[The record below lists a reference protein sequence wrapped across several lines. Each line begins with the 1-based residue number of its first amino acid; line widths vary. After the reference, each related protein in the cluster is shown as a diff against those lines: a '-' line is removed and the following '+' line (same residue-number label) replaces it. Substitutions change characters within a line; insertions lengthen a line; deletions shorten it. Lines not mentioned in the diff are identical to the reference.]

1 MLGHM
6 AHVCIGVGD
15 LDKSVA
21 FYRDILGMNE
31 TARRTLPNGTT
42 LVMMNSGGKTE
53 IELIYRSRQQGGTP
67 SASQVGLR
75 HIAYFVDDIDAMVA
89 ALKQKGVE
97 FYREPGPKGTGLR
110 VAFFRDPDGADIELM
125 QE

>member
-1 MLGHM
+1 M
-6 AHVCIGVGD
+6 AHVCIGVQD

-21 FYRDILGMNE
+21 FYRDVLGMQE
-31 TARRTLPNGTT
+31 TGRRTLPNGTT

-53 IELIYRSRQQGGTP
+53 IELVHRGRQDGGAP
-67 SASQVGLR
+67 GALQVGLR
-75 HIAYFVDDIDAMVA
+75 HIAYLVSDIDAAVA
-89 ALKQKGVE
+89 ALRQKGVE
-97 FYREPGPKGTGLR
+97 FYREPGPKRPGLR

>member
-1 MLGHM
+1 M

-75 HIAYFVDDIDAMVA
+75 
-89 ALKQKGVE
+89 E
-97 FYREPGPKGTGLR
+97 FG
-110 VAFFRDPDGADIELM
+110 
-125 QE
+125 